1 MKCDYTG
8 NIDVG
13 RLPWL
18 PGNIDVGDYPGNID
32 DGRSLG
38 DYLGN
43 IGVGTLPR
51 LYRCRGT
58 RTTQVI

>member
-1 MKCDYTG
+1 MKCDYPS

-13 RLPWL
+13 DY
-18 PGNIDVGDYPGNID
+18 PGNIDVRDYPGNID

-43 IGVGTLPR
+43 TGVGTLPR
-51 LYRCRGT
+51 SYRCRGT
-58 RTTQVI
+58 TQVILL